1 MGDKNSKNGKKESK
15 KFEIALGLR
24 DPAIARVVRV
34 FLIVL
39 TALAFATS
47 IVIVYFTANA
57 AANGGFYGAG
67 DTLTV
72 PLSDANGHL
81 LENGARIR
89 VTDSFGRGDT
99 VGFVFTGDD
108 GRPRVTL
115 RVVSSVVELGGV
127 LFKDDYS
134 VAGSV
139 LGVYEGEETNAFVL
153 AVIGDPALMII
164 LSVVFVVLSVLA
176 ALVYFLVSPRGAKK
190 FEKKDETG
198 ESAAPLPVAYSADNA
213 SLIMKYIST
222 DDNIQPLDRDENI
235 LPGSGNTNYYG
246 SVRLHEGEVYTVVKK
261 YTEAVPELE
270 EYGASDMDVIKMNMV
285 GNAEFENLILN
296 PHKEKTLSM
305 QEVIDYL
312 FGLDGV
318 HCIKR
323 RGTLNWVFKYKSKT
337 IAIVKENDDHSGFKV
352 SVKVYP
358 DAAYKLNI
366 IYKSLEDST
375 FPIGPFWY
383 MFNNLRNLPGNVI
396 RWLLA
401 ESHKISKWQQVRAD
415 LLRETPSLDHYG
427 YDVLALRATVLSGT
441 KVKDF
446 DRFTIITQTL
456 TPENRYATV
465 LETGFE
471 GLDTDAFTKEFTMIV
486 PHAENMSFSMLA
498 KRNASEAFI
507 TSFCDEM
514 ADMCAKEVVKADPA
528 ESAEGAGRIVR
539 RAATVR
545 KKKK

>member
-1 MGDKNSKNGKKESK
+1 MGDKNSKHGKKESK

-108 GRPRVTL
+108 GKPRVTL
-115 RVVSSVVELGGV
+115 RVVSSVELGGV
-127 LFKDDYS
+127 RFEDDYS

-270 EYGASDMDVIKMNMV
+270 EYGALRHGCHQDEH
-285 GNAEFENLILN
+285 GR
-296 PHKEKTLSM
+296 
-305 QEVIDYL
+305 Q
-312 FGLDGV
+312 
-318 HCIKR
+318 R
-323 RGTLNWVFKYKSKT
+323 RV
-337 IAIVKENDDHSGFKV
+337 
-352 SVKVYP
+352 
-358 DAAYKLNI
+358 
-366 IYKSLEDST
+366 
-375 FPIGPFWY
+375 
-383 MFNNLRNLPGNVI
+383 R
-396 RWLLA
+396 
-401 ESHKISKWQQVRAD
+401 ESHPQSAQ
-415 LLRETPSLDHYG
+415 G
-427 YDVLALRATVLSGT
+427 
-441 KVKDF
+441 KD
-446 DRFTIITQTL
+446 
-456 TPENRYATV
+456 PV
-465 LETGFE
+465 
-471 GLDTDAFTKEFTMIV
+471 
-486 PHAENMSFSMLA
+486 HA
-498 KRNASEAFI
+498 
-507 TSFCDEM
+507 
-514 ADMCAKEVVKADPA
+514 
-528 ESAEGAGRIVR
+528 
-539 RAATVR
+539 
-545 KKKK
+545 